1 MNFKQA
7 IEEIGGLKYVV
18 GLLNIRS
25 SAGRKFL
32 LSLPFLTQKDE
43 LERVFDESG
52 LLFAKWNDDNS
63 RRAFSILETKLSQ
76 LRDISSTLR
85 HLNERNVMDDVEL
98 FEIKHFALLSNAVR
112 EITEEMRLTHFQIP
126 DLLQVIDILDPE
138 QKRIPHFYIYDQYST
153 ELAELREKINQ
164 ATLSDKETLLF
175 EAEKLENNI
184 RKEISEKL
192 RPHAQAM
199 QQVLSELA
207 RLDVELAKAEQAATL
222 SLSKPQFS
230 SKNTDIKEMFHPQV
244 AFALSQQGKS
254 FQRIDIKIP
263 AQPTL
268 ITGANMAGKSVL
280 LKTVALIQTMAQF
293 GFYVPAASAKIVPV
307 EEIFISA
314 GDGQDEMNGL
324 SSFASEML
332 RINQTVTAIK
342 KGTKALVLIDELA
355 RTTNPAEGKAI
366 VCGMLDF
373 LIENAVRALITTHYS
388 IHLPCRKLRV
398 KGFIEL
404 ESNPKIDSKNINNYI
419 DYSLEETTDNEV
431 PHEAVK
437 IAEIIGVDDDI
448 LERTKKYLKK

>member
-1 MNFKQA
+1 MNFKRA
-7 IEEIGGLKYVV
+7 IEQIGGLKYIV

-43 LERVFDESG
+43 LEKIFDESE
-52 LLFAKWNDDNS
+52 LLFAKWNDKDN
-63 RRAFSILETKLSQ
+63 RRAFSVLETKLSQ

-85 HLNERNVMDDVEL
+85 HLKERNVMDDVEL
-98 FEIKHFALLSNAVR
+98 FEIKHFALLSNAIR
-112 EITEEMRLTHFQIP
+112 EVTKEVELTYFRIP

-138 QKRIPHFYIYDQYST
+138 QKRIPHFYIYDQYSSELT
-153 ELAELREKINQ
+153 ELRKKINQ
-164 ATLSDKETLLF
+164 ATLSDKEALLF

-184 RKEISEKL
+184 RREISEKL
-192 RPHAQAM
+192 RPHAKTM

-207 RLDVELAKAEQAATL
+207 RLDVELAKAEQAVAL
-222 SLSKPQFS
+222 SLSKPEFS
-230 SKNTDIKEMFHPQV
+230 SENTEIIEMFHPQV
-244 AFALSQQGKS
+244 SFALSQQGKA
-254 FQRIDIKIP
+254 FQKIDIDIP
-263 AQPTL
+263 TQPTL

-280 LKTVALIQTMAQF
+280 QKTVALIQTMAQF
-293 GFYVPAASAKIVPV
+293 GFYVPVASAKIVPV
-307 EEIFISA
+307 EKIFISA

-332 RINQTVTAIK
+332 RINEMISAIK

-355 RTTNPAEGKAI
+355 RTTNPTEGKAI

-373 LIENAVRALITTHYS
+373 LIENGVRSLITTHYS

-398 KGFIEL
+398 KGFIESK
-404 ESNPKIDSKNINNYI
+404 SNEKIDSKNINNYI

-431 PHEAVK
+431 PHEAIK

>member
-1 MNFKQA
+1 
-7 IEEIGGLKYVV
+7 
-18 GLLNIRS
+18 
-25 SAGRKFL
+25 
-32 LSLPFLTQKDE
+32 
-43 LERVFDESG
+43 
-52 LLFAKWNDDNS
+52 
-63 RRAFSILETKLSQ
+63 
-76 LRDISSTLR
+76 
-85 HLNERNVMDDVEL
+85 
-98 FEIKHFALLSNAVR
+98 
-112 EITEEMRLTHFQIP
+112 
-126 DLLQVIDILDPE
+126 
-138 QKRIPHFYIYDQYST
+138 
-153 ELAELREKINQ
+153 
-164 ATLSDKETLLF
+164 
-175 EAEKLENNI
+175 
-184 RKEISEKL
+184 
-192 RPHAQAM
+192 
-199 QQVLSELA
+199 
-207 RLDVELAKAEQAATL
+207 
-222 SLSKPQFS
+222 
-230 SKNTDIKEMFHPQV
+230 MFHPQV
-244 AFALSQQGKS
+244 AFALSQHGKS